1 MSLVLILT
9 ICLQVENKLMIIF
22 IILKKQNVVLA
33 EIPSHKDI
41 EKQVILAGNKDIPE
55 LIETVIKSLKK

>member
-1 MSLVLILT
+1 MSLANMLITYLEKT
-9 ICLQVENKLMIIF
+9 KLMNIL
-22 IILKKQNVVLA
+22 IILKTKCCNSR
-33 EIPSHKDI
+33 ISFHKDI